1 MVKFITERADRD
13 IGAGVREEL
22 ISLLEG
28 GKSRRRIVYIVPEQ
42 FEYETEHAVYR
53 ILDSKGLLARL
64 EDIKITTFSGLSG
77 DLLKLGGDTRSLAD
91 DIVKNVVMHKTLA
104 EWNGELSALS
114 GISARPGFGEKMV
127 QTISTLKTAGISAR
141 DLELSLAESD
151 SEKIPENSPL
161 AKKLRDA
168 SLLYTEYE
176 VKLADY
182 IDKPDVITLA
192 ADYITRHADNP
203 LSGADI
209 FVDCFNDF
217 TSGQMRFLCEL
228 IGKSA
233 NLTLGFVADYES
245 NREVFATAKSNINRL
260 CDRAKSEDVP
270 VKFSHSAPQKTAENS
285 PLCELAKN
293 LFQGGKSDISVADS
307 VEVVN
312 AANVY
317 SELDFICAKI
327 KQLTAKKGLRY
338 REIAV
343 LCPNIGTYAKYLE
356 SAFKKYEIPM
366 FCDKSESI
374 LYQPLV
380 NAVISLLNALRG
392 FSLDSVMS
400 CVKTGFFSK
409 FDEEKGE
416 RVGLSTGDINTFESY
431 VYEWSLDTNHLKKPF
446 TFKNPYC
453 VKKGE
458 PDYDA
463 ETAEKIRV
471 DVVEPILRLRE
482 KIRRKKNGITGAEFT
497 ELLYKFIADEM
508 GIGRVML
515 SKTLDHDG
523 NLSSEKVSLFQR
535 LWDTLVGIFNTLHS
549 ELADEKVTTDE
560 YYRVFR
566 DICAGTTLASPPQY
580 VDCVLVGDI
589 DRTRADNIKA
599 AFIVG
604 ATYDAFPTPA
614 PQSGIFSE
622 YETEL
627 LRESVVHNSG
637 DHRDIC
643 LKSAREQYQLA
654 LYRAYRAVT
663 LPTEYLC
670 VSHPETDIS
679 GENQRRSDVIGEIL
693 RIFPALKPAHTSDFG
708 AEFYCS
714 SLGAAKQRFAF
725 GLNSANRETELV
737 RRALN
742 INGFDDF
749 TEQLESIKSDRANE
763 LDASAHRISERLA
776 SRLFSRVMGA
786 TAVEDL
792 EKCKF
797 MYFCKYGLGISERD
811 QRAFTLSKRGD
822 AIHFV
827 LEHILG
833 EFSGNIDPFF
843 ALSRGEL
850 YRLSAKYLELY
861 CKQETNNQFEED
873 MRTGFLFRN
882 IANSAADVLI
892 TIQAEFY
899 ARKYR
904 PQFFE
909 LDIREY
915 GEKHFTENDSLQAAP
930 PPPAELYSKSAAAEI
945 ESAAAERRTSD
956 RYILTKP
963 LEIKLHDNL
972 SVFVRGRIDRVDA
985 FTASDE
991 NGGETVYLRTVDY
1004 KSSAKGFDI
1013 NLALHGINIQMLLYL
1028 FALIEANRDNPTKIR
1043 AGGVCYVPSKSSGAT
1058 DIEMSPYT
1066 LLAMNHR
1073 ENGLLIHSKPTD
1085 EDMEGFVDFTIKKIT
1100 EEDGKTTLMNTK
1112 YEDLSAEQQTEYT
1125 EYKKHL
1131 DSIRKS
1137 LESAPEAEISDEKFE
1152 QLREDIIGVIRGN
1165 FSEIFGG
1172 DISAVPT
1179 VYSESQ
1185 QDINGKKVSKE
1196 KNPCKYC
1203 IYKSVCKN
1211 RGSVNKIEKTAGE
1224 WENPYMNKEG
1234 EENG

>member
-1 MVKFITERADRD
+1 MIKFITGKANRD

-22 ISLLEG
+22 ISMLESG
-28 GKSRRRIVYIVPEQ
+28 EQCRGIVYIVPEQ

-77 DLLKLGGDTRSLAD
+77 DLLTLSGDTRPIAD
-91 DIVKNVVMHKTLA
+91 DIVKNVIMHKTLA
-104 EWNGELSALS
+104 EWKGALSALS
-114 GISARPGFGEKMV
+114 GISAKPGFGEKMV

-141 DLELSLAESD
+141 DLELSLVESD
-151 SEKIPENSPL
+151 SDKIPENSPL

-192 ADYITRHADNP
+192 ADHITRCADNP
-203 LSGADI
+203 LFGADI

-228 IGKSA
+228 IGKAA
-233 NLTLGFVADYES
+233 NITLGFVVDCGS
-245 NREVFATAKSNINRL
+245 NCEVFTTAKSNINRL
-260 CDRAKSEDVP
+260 CDKAKNEDVP
-270 VKFSHSAPQKTAENS
+270 VEFSHSAPQKIADGT
-285 PLCELAKN
+285 PLCELARN
-293 LFQGGKSDISVADS
+293 LFQNGKSDISVTDS
-307 VEVVN
+307 VEVIN

-317 SELDFICAKI
+317 SELDFVCAKI
-327 KQLTAKKGLRY
+327 KRLTAQKDLRY

-380 NAVISLLNALRG
+380 NAVISLLNALRS

-400 CVKTGFFSK
+400 CVKTGFYSK

-416 RVGLSTGDINTFESY
+416 RVGLSTAEINTFESY

-463 ETAEKIRV
+463 ETAEKIRA
-471 DVVEPILRLRE
+471 DVVEPILKLRE

-497 ELLYKFIADEM
+497 ELLYKFIADEV

-515 SKTLDHDG
+515 SKTIDRDG
-523 NLSSEKVSLFQR
+523 NLVPEKVALFQR

-549 ELADEKVTTDE
+549 ELSDEKVTTDE

-604 ATYDAFPTPA
+604 ATYDSLPTPA
-614 PQSGIFSE
+614 PQSGIFST

-637 DHRDIC
+637 NHRDIC

-654 LYRAYRAVT
+654 LYRAYRAAT

-670 VSHPETDIS
+670 VSYPENDAD
-679 GENQRRSDVIGEIL
+679 GEKMRRSDVIGEIL

-708 AEFYCS
+708 AEFYCG

-725 GLNSANRETELV
+725 GLNSANREIELV

-742 INGFDDF
+742 INGFEDF
-749 TEQLESIKSDRANE
+749 TEQLESIKTERANE
-763 LDASAHRISERLA
+763 LDASTHRISERLA

-797 MYFCKYGLGISERD
+797 IYFCKYGLGISERD
-811 QRAFTLSKRGD
+811 QRAFTYSRRGD
-822 AIHFV
+822 AVHFV
-827 LEHILG
+827 LEHVLG

-843 ALSRGEL
+843 SLSRGEL

-892 TIQAEFY
+892 TIQTEFY

-909 LDIREY
+909 LDIRECS
-915 GEKHFTENDSLQAAP
+915 EKHFTENNSSEAVP
-930 PPPAELYSKSAAAEI
+930 PPPAELYSESETAEV
-945 ESAAAERRTSD
+945 ESAAAERKNSD

-1004 KSSAKGFDI
+1004 KSSSRSFDL

-1043 AGGVCYVPSKSSGAT
+1043 AGGVCYVPSKSSGAV
-1058 DIEMSPYT
+1058 DSEMSPYT
-1066 LLAMNHR
+1066 LLALNHR
-1073 ENGLLIHSKPTD
+1073 EDGLIVHSKPVDDDWEAFKEFTLNKIKQESG
-1085 EDMEGFVDFTIKKIT
+1085 ED
-1100 EEDGKTTLMNTK
+1100 
-1112 YEDLSAEQQTEYT
+1112 
-1125 EYKKHL
+1125 
-1131 DSIRKS
+1131 
-1137 LESAPEAEISDEKFE
+1137 APESVMKALEYAPESEIDEEKFE
-1152 QLREDIIGVIRGN
+1152 QLREDIIGVIREN

-1179 VYSESQ
+1179 VYSESKQ
-1185 QDINGKKVSKE
+1185 GLNGKKESKE
-1196 KNPCKYC
+1196 KNPCSYC

-1211 RGSVNKIEKTAGE
+1211 RGSVNKIEKTENE

-1234 EENG
+1234 KENG

>member
-1 MVKFITERADRD
+1 MVKFITERANRD
-13 IGAGVREEL
+13 IGAGVRGEL
-22 ISLLEG
+22 ISLLESNE
-28 GKSRRRIVYIVPEQ
+28 KSRRIVYIVPEQ

-64 EDIKITTFSGLSG
+64 EDIKITTFSVLSGEILKLSG
-77 DLLKLGGDTRSLAD
+77 DTRPLAD
-91 DIVKNVVMHKTLA
+91 DIVKNVIMHKTLS
-104 EWNGELSALS
+104 EWSGELSALA
-114 GISARPGFGEKMV
+114 GISARQGFSEKMV

-151 SEKIPENSPL
+151 NEKIPENSPL
-161 AKKLRDA
+161 AKKLQDA

-176 VKLADY
+176 VKLNDY

-192 ADYITRHADNP
+192 ADYIARHADNP

-228 IGKSA
+228 IEKSA
-233 NLTLGFVADYES
+233 NLTLGFVANCNSD
-245 NREVFATAKSNINRL
+245 REVFATARSNINL
-260 CDRAKSEDVP
+260 LEKKAHDEGIP
-270 VKFSHSAPQKTAENS
+270 IEFSYSAPEKTADDS

-293 LFQGGKSDISVADS
+293 LFQGGKSDIPAADS

-317 SELDFICAKI
+317 SELDFVCAKI
-327 KQLTAKKGLRY
+327 KQLTAQKGLRY

-343 LCPNIGTYAKYLE
+343 LCPNIGAYAKYVE
-356 SAFKKYEIPM
+356 AAFKKYEIPM
-366 FCDKSESI
+366 FCDMGESI

-380 NAVISLLNALRG
+380 NAVISLLNTLRS

-400 CVKTGFFSK
+400 CVKTGFYSK

-416 RVGLSTGDINTFESY
+416 RVGLSTAEINTFESY
-431 VYEWSLDTNHLKKPF
+431 VYEWSLGTNHLKKPF
-446 TFKNPYC
+446 TFKNPHC
-453 VKKGE
+453 VKMNK

-463 ETAEKIRV
+463 EIAEKIRA
-471 DVVEPILRLRE
+471 DVVEPILKLQK
-482 KIRRKKNGITGAEFT
+482 KIRAKKDGITGAEFT

-515 SKTLDHDG
+515 SKTLDRNG
-523 NLSSEKVSLFQR
+523 NPAPERVALFQR

-549 ELADEKVTTDE
+549 ELADEKVTAEE
-560 YYRVFR
+560 YYSVFR
-566 DICAGTTLASPPQY
+566 DICAGTSLASPPQY

-589 DRTRADNIKA
+589 DRTRADNIRA

-604 ATYDAFPTPA
+604 ASYDAFPTPA

-622 YETEL
+622 HETEI
-627 LRESVVHNSG
+627 LRESLAQFDGNSRNFG
-637 DHRDIC
+637 

-670 VSHPETDIS
+670 VSYPENAMD
-679 GENQRRSDVIGEIL
+679 GEKQRRSDVIGEIL
-693 RIFPALKPAHTSDFG
+693 RIFPELKSAHTSDFG
-708 AEFYCS
+708 TEFYCS

-725 GLNSANRETELV
+725 GLNSVNRETELV

-742 INGFDDF
+742 INGFEDF
-749 TEQLESIKSDRANE
+749 TEQLDSIKSERANE
-763 LDASAHRISERLA
+763 LDASAHKISERLA
-776 SRLFSRVMGA
+776 SRLFSRVMGV

-797 MYFCKYGLGISERD
+797 MYFCKYGLQISERD
-811 QRAFTLSKRGD
+811 RRAFTFIRRGD

-827 LEHILG
+827 LEHVLG
-833 EFSGNIDPFF
+833 EFSGNIEPFF
-843 ALSRGEL
+843 ACSRGEL
-850 YRLSAKYLELY
+850 YRLSAKYLEQY
-861 CKQETNNQFEED
+861 CREETSNEFEED
-873 MRTGFLFRN
+873 MRTSFLFRN

-909 LDIREY
+909 LDIKEP
-915 GEKHFTENDSLQAAP
+915 GEKHFAEENFSEAAP
-930 PPPAELYSKSAAAEI
+930 PPPAELYSESEMAEV
-945 ESAAAERRTSD
+945 EPAAAERKDSD

-985 FTASDE
+985 LSARDE
-991 NGGETVYLRTVDY
+991 NGCETVYLRTVDY
-1004 KSSAKGFDI
+1004 KSSAKSFDL

-1028 FALIEANRDNPTKIR
+1028 FALIDANRNNPTKIR
-1043 AGGVCYVPSKSSGAT
+1043 AGGVCYVPSKNSGAV
-1058 DIEMSPYT
+1058 DSEMSPYT
-1066 LLAMNHR
+1066 LLALNHR
-1073 ENGLLIHSKPTD
+1073 EDGLIVHSKP
-1085 EDMEGFVDFTIKKIT
+1085 VDDDWEAFKEFTINKIKDESG
-1100 EEDGKTTLMNTK
+1100 EE
-1112 YEDLSAEQQTEYT
+1112 
-1125 EYKKHL
+1125 
-1131 DSIRKS
+1131 
-1137 LESAPEAEISDEKFE
+1137 APESIMKAFEYAPESEIDEEKFE
-1152 QLREDIIGVIRGN
+1152 QLRDDIIGVIRDN
-1165 FSEIFGG
+1165 FSEVFGG
-1172 DISAVPT
+1172 DIGAIPT
-1179 VYSESQ
+1179 VYSESRVKL
-1185 QDINGKKVSKE
+1185 DGKKETKE
-1196 KNPCKYC
+1196 KNPCDYC

-1211 RGSVNKIEKTAGE
+1211 RGENVNKIEKPKDMQS
-1224 WENPYMNKEG
+1224 NPYMSKEDG
-1234 EENG
+1234 ENG